1 MTSFVWRLPEL
12 MWQRGMRETSA
23 LRPLLSKHGV
33 NLSREQVFR
42 MVRYP
47 PERLSIKTLIALCAI
62 FECTPNELLC
72 SEAGTALMPSKARA
86 RRKPASRKPPS
97 RKRPDLSVLEV
108 QLS

>member
-1 MTSFVWRLPEL
+1 MISFAWRLPEL
-12 MWQRGMRETSA
+12 MWQRGMSETST

-72 SEAGTALMPSKARA
+72 SASTSTLMPSKART
-86 RRKPASRKPPS
+86 RRKPAL

-108 QLS
+108 RLS